1 MLAKKS
7 SVVIHLIVIYSFIV
21 LCMRISRRWYLHG
34 LWCYLGFPSGSEGKE
49 SACNSGHPG
58 SVPGWGRKWLPTPLF
73 LPAEFRRQRSL
84 AGCSPWGCKE
94 FGRDWMMLLLANP
107 SLHNCVVC
115 NLWSAMCHIP
125 LNHSTVFW
133 LIKRSLSW
141 KLRFLF
147 GISIPRKCFLKTLWI
162 HTSGRL
168 SQVENKTKATFL
180 ASLFILILNVFGL
193 HSYDK

>member
-7 SVVIHLIVIYSFIV
+7 SVVIHLIVIHSFIV
-21 LCMRISRRWYLHG
+21 LCMRNSRRWYLHG

-133 LIKRSLSW
+133 LINVVSVESWGFCLEFPYHVNVSW
-141 KLRFLF
+141 KLYEY
-147 GISIPRKCFLKTLWI
+147 I
-162 HTSGRL
+162 HLEDFHKWKIKQR
-168 SQVENKTKATFL
+168 QPF
-180 ASLFILILNVFGL
+180 
-193 HSYDK
+193 

>member
-1 MLAKKS
+1 MQETLVQS
-7 SVVIHLIVIYSFIV
+7 LGEEGNGYPLHYSCLQNSVDKGA
-21 LCMRISRRWYLHG
+21 WQ
-34 LWCYLGFPSGSEGKE
+34 
-49 SACNSGHPG
+49 A
-58 SVPGWGRKWLPTPLF
+58 
-73 LPAEFRRQRSL
+73 A
-84 AGCSPWGCKE
+84 WGCKE

-107 SLHNCVVC
+107 SLHNCLVC

-125 LNHSTVFW
+125 LNHSIVFW

-147 GISIPRKCFLKTLWI
+147 GISIPHKCFLKTLWI
-162 HTSGRL
+162 HTSGRI